1 MKRPF
6 GGETR
11 RFPGSSLA
19 FPWGG
24 PLDIVSPGGPFPG
37 GTVQDELMHHQT
49 EGQEWIHVE
58 DLHDLR
64 DWAIYFSVSKE
75 KLREAV
81 EAVGPRVEDVKRYL
95 GK

>member
-1 MKRPF
+1 
-6 GGETR
+6 
-11 RFPGSSLA
+11 
-19 FPWGG
+19 
-24 PLDIVSPGGPFPG
+24 
-37 GTVQDELMHHQT
+37 MHHQT